1 MRPADGARS
10 SASEV
15 VKEWVSPGTGRVAE
29 SLPELE
35 GEPMQEK
42 APDTRMLVVKCEC
55 GFEVRGPKDQIVPV
69 VQKHGREL
77 HNMEAT
83 REQVLAM
90 ARPA

>member
-1 MRPADGARS
+1 M
-10 SASEV
+10 
-15 VKEWVSPGTGRVAE
+15 AE

-35 GEPMQEK
+35 DEAMQEK
-42 APDTRMLVVKCEC
+42 APDTRLLVVKCEC
-55 GFEVRGPKDQIVPV
+55 GFECRGSEDEIVPM